1 MKKDFLVK
9 FLKTVGFCSIIFLFL
24 ENLLN
29 ILQEIDTDGEEE
41 DVDELSRK
49 LDSMNVMNE
58 LNDSD
63 NEQPSS
69 LSIAEMVKQS
79 KEKEEVKEEMKDE
92 VKEKVKEEK

>member
-1 MKKDFLVK
+1 MKDFLVK
-9 FLKTVGFCSIIFLFL
+9 FLKMVGFCSIIFLFL

-69 LSIAEMVKQS
+69 LSIAEMVKQYL
-79 KEKEEVKEEMKDE
+79 KQKGGE
-92 VKEKVKEEK
+92 